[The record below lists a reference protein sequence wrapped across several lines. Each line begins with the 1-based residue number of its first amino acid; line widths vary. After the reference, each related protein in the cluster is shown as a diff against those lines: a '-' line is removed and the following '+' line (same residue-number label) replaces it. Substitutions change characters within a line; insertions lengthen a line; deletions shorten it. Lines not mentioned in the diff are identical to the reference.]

1 MSDPLRLLCVLAHPD
16 DESLGTG
23 GTLARYAAEGVECY
37 LITATRGESE
47 RGWTG
52 DPADYPGPEAFGKLR
67 EGELMAAA
75 KILGVCEVSFLDYMD
90 LALDQADP
98 LEVIGKITQHVRRIR
113 PQVVISFGS
122 DGAYGHPDHIAI
134 SQFTG
139 AALVA
144 AADPDY
150 ANSNPPHRVA
160 KLYHM
165 ALIQEQALLY
175 QQTFGDITMEIDGVP
190 RTVHVWPDWSI
201 SAWVEAEA
209 YWPTV
214 WQAVLCHQSQ
224 LPGYGRLATFSEAH
238 HRKLW
243 NHQTYYR
250 VYSLVNGGRALER
263 DLFEGLR

>member
-1 MSDPLRLLCVLAHPD
+1 MTDALRLLCVLAHPD

-23 GTLARYAAEGVECY
+23 GTLARYAAEGIECY
-37 LITATRGESE
+37 VITATRGE

-52 DPADYPGPEAFGKLR
+52 DPSEYPGPVALGKRR

-75 KILGVCEVSFLDYMD
+75 KILGVREVSFLDYMD
-90 LALDQADP
+90 GDLDKANAV
-98 LEVIGKITQHVRRIR
+98 EAIGKIARHVRRIQ

-122 DGAYGHPDHIAI
+122 DGVYGHPDHIAI

-144 AADPDY
+144 AADPTYPHSDL
-150 ANSNPPHRVA
+150 PQHRVA
-160 KLYHM
+160 KFYHM
-165 ALIQEQALLY
+165 ALIQEQADLY
-175 QQTFGDITMEIDGVP
+175 QTTFGSIAMDIDGVL
-190 RTVHVWPDWSI
+190 RTANIWPDWSL
-201 SAWVEAEA
+201 SAWVDAEA
-209 YWPTV
+209 YWATV
-214 WQAVLCHQSQ
+214 WKAVLCHQSQ
-224 LPGYGRLATFSEAH
+224 LPAYGKLVTFTEEH

-250 VYSLVNGGRALER
+250 VYSLVNGGRTLER